1 MSQDISIASSVEH
14 GPDISTNFNYYPFQ
28 RDFNSLIDKPAS
40 SFAPPKTESDEEL
53 ERYGED
59 SKKRTYE
66 ICMQV
71 DSKLK
76 EEGYEGEAKRKRR
89 LVTLFEA
96 NEVAKR
102 LVDMKMKFGGRQRVA
117 NGYVVDGEGRQDVV
131 SEWMGSMKI

>member
-1 MSQDISIASSVEH
+1 M
-14 GPDISTNFNYYPFQ
+14 
-28 RDFNSLIDKPAS
+28 
-40 SFAPPKTESDEEL
+40 ESDEEL
-53 ERYGED
+53 EGYEED

-66 ICMQV
+66 TCMQV
-71 DSKLK
+71 DSELR
-76 EEGYEGEAKRKRR
+76 EEGYEGEVKRKRR

-102 LVDMKMKFGGRQRVA
+102 LADMEMKSNRRRLVA